1 MMVDLDIPSATGGP
15 TGTLL
20 HWMQTDLVSAD
31 SSTTV
36 NGMTMFELI
45 NPGNVAAAAPYFGPS
60 PPNRAP
66 VTHRYTEILVDTT
79 GLASAKAASLKA
91 AGATRG
97 NFSASTVVQGVGAK
111 VVAGNFFQVTSP
123 DAVAGGAG
131 ISGNG
136 TFTGSGNG
144 TFAGSGSGNG
154 TTSGGAKPKSGGSAQ
169 SNSTVTPGSSGSD
182 SSVGTGSGGQ
192 GADQTTPA
200 GSSAS
205 PSSTVA
211 PNSAQQVGKGIFLA
225 AAASFVAAII
235 LV

>member
-1 MMVDLDIPSATGGP
+1 MIDLDIPSATGGP

-20 HWMQTDLVSAD
+20 HWMQTDLVSAE

-45 NPGNVAAAAPYFGPS
+45 NPGNVAAAASYFGPS

-123 DAVAGGAG
+123 DAVAGGTG
-131 ISGNG
+131 VSGNG
-136 TFTGSGNG
+136 TFT
-144 TFAGSGSGNG
+144 GSGNG

-211 PNSAQQVGKGIFLA
+211 PNSAQQVGKGMFLA
-225 AAASFVAAII
+225 AVASFVAAIL